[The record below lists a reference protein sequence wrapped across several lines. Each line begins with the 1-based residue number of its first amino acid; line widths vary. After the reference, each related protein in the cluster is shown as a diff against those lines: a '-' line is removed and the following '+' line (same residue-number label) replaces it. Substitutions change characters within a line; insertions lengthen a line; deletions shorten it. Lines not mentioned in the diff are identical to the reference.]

1 MPLTRRRGRRVVAA
15 LTLAVMSSDAA
26 SIVARAMPALD
37 QAAGPASAAARPA
50 LSAAA
55 ATRDLHGRVVDAD
68 TGAPLAAV
76 LVATASPD
84 RRAVTDGDGRFV
96 LVDLPPGPRPL
107 VVSLVGYTLARPE
120 VIVPASDDAAAAG
133 GGGDGVVV
141 PLSPG
146 AGAYTEQLTV
156 RGGESTNRPAAPV
169 EFRMRSADL
178 QELRGV
184 LADDPFRAIQAMPG
198 VATGDDFRAEFS
210 VRGSDF
216 RQMGFAVD
224 GVPAPWLVHGPRA
237 VNDTGTVAMV
247 NADVLSEIALI
258 SGAAPQVYGPRT
270 GAWVQSTMREGSRDA
285 VRLTGSLSGTG
296 VSGVLEGP
304 LGRGRRGAWL
314 ISARKSYIDWLIAR
328 LNLNTQDDSR
338 FGFTDAQSTWV
349 YDVTTTQQVRL
360 SAVAG
365 RSRYRETD
373 VTPSANGLAV
383 ADASTGFAVLA
394 WRSTIG
400 PSLVVTQRL
409 TGAVRRYQNRGDFG
423 QELDHGSESTAGY
436 RADATLGGWRG
447 TTIDLSVSADRD
459 DARYRTRLFAGTSA
473 ATLAP
478 RGTATW
484 AWNRWRT
491 GAYLNGR
498 FTPAA
503 TLAVDAGVRVD
514 HDTRLDAGAASP
526 WLLARWSP
534 SARITLAA
542 GAAVSWQ
549 APDLEMLP
557 ISPTATVPG
566 LERARHA
573 DLSADVAIA
582 AGLRVQVSIYDRA
595 ETGTLRL
602 DTAMPRLVSG
612 VVRTPAATNLWQN
625 ALDVHARGV
634 EVTARRSGAGVISGW
649 ISYGYGSTRHT
660 DRATGVRYAGDFDQR
675 HQVNA
680 YASARLGA
688 RTSVGAKFRYGS
700 NFPLT
705 AYLAGRWDALQPG
718 ATRNAVRL
726 PAYARLD
733 LRAGRT
739 FLWGARRMTLFA
751 EVLNALDRANIGRT
765 TGSIRATGVV
775 SGFTEALFP
784 RIPSAGVRVEF

>member
-1 MPLTRRRGRRVVAA
+1 M
-15 LTLAVMSSDAA
+15 
-26 SIVARAMPALD
+26 
-37 QAAGPASAAARPA
+37 
-50 LSAAA
+50 
-55 ATRDLHGRVVDAD
+55 
-68 TGAPLAAV
+68 
-76 LVATASPD
+76 
-84 RRAVTDGDGRFV
+84 RF
-96 LVDLPPGPRPL
+96 GK
-107 VVSLVGYTLARPE
+107 G
-120 VIVPASDDAAAAG
+120 
-133 GGGDGVVV
+133 
-141 PLSPG
+141 
-146 AGAYTEQLTV
+146 
-156 RGGESTNRPAAPV
+156 
-169 EFRMRSADL
+169 
-178 QELRGV
+178 
-184 LADDPFRAIQAMPG
+184 
-198 VATGDDFRAEFS
+198 
-210 VRGSDF
+210 
-216 RQMGFAVD
+216 
-224 GVPAPWLVHGPRA
+224 
-237 VNDTGTVAMV
+237 
-247 NADVLSEIALI
+247 
-258 SGAAPQVYGPRT
+258 
-270 GAWVQSTMREGSRDA
+270 REGSRDA

-314 ISARKSYIDWLIAR
+314 VSARKSYIDWLIAR
-328 LNLNTQDDSR
+328 LNLNTEDDSR

-349 YDVTTTQQVRL
+349 YDVTSTQQVRL

-373 VTPSANGLAV
+373 TSPSANGLAV

-400 PSLVVTQRL
+400 PSLVVTERL
-409 TGAVRRYQNRGDFG
+409 TGAVRRYQNRGDFD
-423 QELDHGSESTAGY
+423 QELDHGSESTVGY

-447 TTIDLSVSADRD
+447 TTFDLGVSADRD
-459 DARYRTRLFAGTSA
+459 DARYRTRLFAGTTA
-473 ATLAP
+473 TTLAL

-484 AWNRWRT
+484 AYDRWRT
-491 GAYLNGR
+491 GAYLRGR
-498 FTPAA
+498 VTPGAA
-503 TLAVDAGVRVD
+503 IAIDAGVRVD
-514 HDTRLDAGAASP
+514 HDARLDAGSASP

-534 SARITLAA
+534 TARVTFAA
-542 GAAVSWQ
+542 GAGVAWQ

-557 ISPTATVPG
+557 LAASSTMPG

-582 AGLRVQVSIYDRA
+582 AGLRLQVSLYDRV
-595 ETGTLRL
+595 ETSTLRL
-602 DTAMPRLVSG
+602 DTTMPRLVNG
-612 VVRTPAATNLWQN
+612 VVRTPAATNLWLN

-634 EVTARRSGAGVISGW
+634 EVTMRRAATGVVSGW
-649 ISYGYGSTRHT
+649 ISYGYGSTRNI

-705 AYLAGRWDALQPG
+705 AYVAGSWDALRPG

-765 TGSIRATGVV
+765 TGTIRTTGVV

-784 RIPSAGVRVEF
+784 RIPSAGIRVEF

>member
-26 SIVARAMPALD
+26 SIVARAMPAVD
-37 QAAGPASAAARPA
+37 QAAGPASAAARPS

-68 TGAPLAAV
+68 PGAPLAAV

-84 RRAVTDGDGRFV
+84 RRAVTDSDGRFV
-96 LVDLPPGPRPL
+96 LVDLPPGPRTL

-237 VNDTGTVAMV
+237 VNDTGT
-247 NADVLSEIALI
+247 
-258 SGAAPQVYGPRT
+258 

-314 ISARKSYIDWLIAR
+314 ISARKSYIDWLVAR

-447 TTIDLSVSADRD
+447 TTIDLGVSADRD

-491 GAYLNGR
+491 GAYLRGR
-498 FTPAA
+498 VTPAA
-503 TLAVDAGVRVD
+503 TIAVDGGVRVD
-514 HDTRLDAGAASP
+514 HDARLAAGIASP

-534 SARITLAA
+534 MARVTFAA
-542 GAAVSWQ
+542 GAGVAWQ

-557 ISPTATVPG
+557 LVASSTMPG

-582 AGLRVQVSIYDRA
+582 AGLRAQASIYDRA
-595 ETGTLRL
+595 ETSTLRL
-602 DTAMPRLVSG
+602 DAAMPRLVNG
-612 VVRTPAATNLWQN
+612 VVRTPAASNLWLN

-634 EVTARRSGAGVISGW
+634 EVTLRRAGAGVVSGW
-649 ISYGYGSTRHT
+649 ISYGYGTTRNT
-660 DRATGVRYAGDFDQR
+660 DRATGIRYAGDFDQR

-688 RTSVGAKFRYGS
+688 RPSVGAKFRYGS

-705 AYLAGRWDALQPG
+705 AYVAGTWDTLRPG
-718 ATRNAVRL
+718 ATRNDVRL

-784 RIPSAGVRVEF
+784 RIPSAGIRLEF

>member
-1 MPLTRRRGRRVVAA
+1 MPLIRARGRAGFVLALAVAA
-15 LTLAVMSSDAA
+15 TVSLLST
-26 SIVARAMPALD
+26 R
-37 QAAGPASAAARPA
+37 AAAQTTGTIR
-50 LSAAA
+50 
-55 ATRDLHGRVVDAD
+55 GRVVDAD

-76 LVATASPD
+76 LVVTATPD
-84 RRAVTDGDGRFV
+84 RRAITDLEGRFE
-96 LVDLPPGPRPL
+96 LGDLPPGPRTL

-120 VIVPASDDAAAAG
+120 VIAPASGVEDAAPAG
-133 GGGDGVVV
+133 TDALVV

-146 AGAYTEQLTV
+146 AGAYTERLTV
-156 RGGESTNRPAAPV
+156 RGSEASSRPVVPV
-169 EFRMRSADL
+169 EFRMRSAEL

-237 VNDTGTVAMV
+237 VNDTGTVAMM
-247 NADVLSEIALI
+247 NADVLSEIALT
-258 SGAAPQVYGPRT
+258 SGASPQIYGNRS

-314 ISARKSYIDWLIAR
+314 VSARKSYIDWLISR
-328 LNLNTQDDSR
+328 LNLDVESHSR
-338 FGFTDAQSTWV
+338 FGFTDAQSTWI
-349 YDVTTTQQVRL
+349 YDVTPTQQVRL

-373 VTPSANGLAV
+373 TTPSANGLAV
-383 ADASTGFAVLA
+383 ADASTGFAVVA

-400 PSLVVTQRL
+400 PAAVVTQRL
-409 TGAVRRYQNRGDFG
+409 TGAVRRYQNRGDFD

-447 TTIDLSVSADRD
+447 TTVDLGVSADHD

-473 ATLAP
+473 ATLSQ
-478 RGTATW
+478 RGVGLW
-484 AWNRWRT
+484 RYGRWRT
-491 GAYLNGR
+491 GGYAR
-498 FTPAA
+498 ARVAA
-503 TLAVDAGVRVD
+503 TSTVGLDAGLRTD
-514 HDTRLDAGAASP
+514 HDSRLDAASASP

-534 SARITLAA
+534 SARMTLAA
-542 GAAVSWQ
+542 GTGIAWQ
-549 APDLEMLP
+549 SPDLEMLP
-557 ISPTATVPG
+557 ILATSTMPG
-566 LERARHA
+566 LERTRN
-573 DLSADVAIA
+573 ADVSVDVAVA
-582 AGLRVQVSIYDRA
+582 AGLRVQVSAYDRV
-595 ETGTLRL
+595 ERSVLRF
-602 DTAMPRLVSG
+602 DGAMPRLMNG
-612 VVRTPAATNLWQN
+612 VVRTPAATSLWLN
-625 ALDVHARGV
+625 TLDVRARGV
-634 EVTARRSGAGVISGW
+634 EVTLRRTGAGGLSGW
-649 ISYGYGSTRHT
+649 ISYGYGSTRST
-660 DRATGVRYAGDFDQR
+660 ERTTGVEYAGDFDQR

-700 NFPLT
+700 NFPLL
-705 AYLAGRWDALQPG
+705 AYVAGAWDALRPG
-718 ATRNAVRL
+718 ATRNDVRL

-733 LRAGRT
+733 LRASRT
-739 FLWGARRMTLFA
+739 FLWSSRRLTLFA
-751 EVLNALDRANIGRT
+751 EVLNALDRDNIGRT
-765 TGSIRATGVV
+765 TGAIRTTGAV
-775 SGFTEALFP
+775 SGFTESLFP
-784 RIPSAGVRVEF
+784 RIPSAGIRVEF

>member
-1 MPLTRRRGRRVVAA
+1 MLAACRRLHAVLTVALVLIATPLPQAA
-15 LTLAVMSSDAA
+15 AQDAA
-26 SIVARAMPALD
+26 TLN
-37 QAAGPASAAARPA
+37 
-50 LSAAA
+50 
-55 ATRDLHGRVVDAD
+55 GRVVDAE

-76 LVATASPD
+76 LVATTDPD
-84 RRAVTDGDGRFV
+84 RRAVTDATGRFV
-96 LVDLPPGPRPL
+96 LSDLPPGPRTL

-120 VIVPASDDAAAAG
+120 VTVPARGDATGVANDEG
-133 GGGDGVVV
+133 GLVV

-156 RGGESTNRPAAPV
+156 RGSDTTTRPAAPV

-210 VRGSDF
+210 VRGSDI
-216 RQMGFAVD
+216 RQMGFALD

-247 NADVLSEIALI
+247 NADVLSEIALT
-258 SGAAPQVYGPRT
+258 SGASPQVYAPRT

-304 LGRGRRGAWL
+304 LGRGRRGSWL
-314 ISARKSYIDWLIAR
+314 VSARKSYIDWLISR
-328 LNLNTQDDSR
+328 LNLDTQDDSR
-338 FGFTDAQSTWV
+338 FGFTDAQSAWV
-349 YDVTTTQQVRL
+349 YDVTPAQQVRV
-360 SAVAG
+360 SAVGG
-365 RSRYRETD
+365 RSRYRETNT
-373 VTPSANGLAV
+373 TPNANGLAV

-394 WRSTIG
+394 WRSSIG

-423 QELDHGSESTAGY
+423 QELDHGTESTAGY
-436 RADATLGGWRG
+436 RADATLAGRRG
-447 TTIDLSVSADRD
+447 TTIDLGVSADRD

-473 ATLAP
+473 TTLAL
-478 RGTATW
+478 RGSA
-484 AWNRWRT
+484 AWSHERSRT
-491 GAYLNGR
+491 GAYVRGR
-498 FTPAA
+498 LAPASTVA
-503 TLAVDAGVRVD
+503 LDLGVRAD

-557 ISPTATVPG
+557 LAASSTMPG

-582 AGLRVQVSIYDRA
+582 AGLRVQVSLYDRA
-595 ETGTLRL
+595 ETGTLRF
-602 DTAMPRLVSG
+602 DTAMSRLLNG
-612 VVRTPAATNLWQN
+612 VVRTPAASNLWLN
-625 ALDVHARGV
+625 AIDVHARGV
-634 EVTARRSGAGVISGW
+634 EVTMRRAGAGVVSGW
-649 ISYGYGSTRHT
+649 ISYGYGSTRNT
-660 DRATGVRYAGDFDQR
+660 DRATGVGYAGDFDQR

-705 AYLAGRWDALQPG
+705 AYLAGRWDALQAG

-739 FLWGARRMTLFA
+739 VLWGARRITLFA
-751 EVLNALDRANIGRT
+751 EVLNALDRDNIGRT
-765 TGSIRATGVV
+765 TGTIRTTGVV
-775 SGFTEALFP
+775 SGFTESLFP
-784 RIPSAGVRVEF
+784 RIPSAGVRIEF

>member
-1 MPLTRRRGRRVVAA
+1 MPLTRARGGAGFVLALALAA
-15 LTLAVMSSDAA
+15 TVSLLST
-26 SIVARAMPALD
+26 R
-37 QAAGPASAAARPA
+37 AAAQTTGVIR
-50 LSAAA
+50 
-55 ATRDLHGRVVDAD
+55 GRVVDAD

-76 LVATASPD
+76 LVATADPV
-84 RRAVTDGDGRFV
+84 RRAVTDADGRFA
-96 LVDLPPGPRPL
+96 LVDLPPGPRTL

-120 VIVPASDDAAAAG
+120 VTVPARDDATVVANDEG
-133 GGGDGVVV
+133 GLVV

-156 RGGESTNRPAAPV
+156 RGSDTTTRPAAPV
-169 EFRMRSADL
+169 EFRMRSAEL

-216 RQMGFAVD
+216 RQMGFALD

-247 NADVLSEIALI
+247 NADVLSEIALT
-258 SGAAPQVYGPRT
+258 SGASPQVYAPRT

-314 ISARKSYIDWLIAR
+314 VSARKSYIDWLISR
-328 LNLNTQDDSR
+328 LNLDTQDDSR
-338 FGFTDAQSTWV
+338 FGFTDAQSAWV
-349 YDVTTTQQVRL
+349 YDVTPTQQVRV

-365 RSRYRETD
+365 RSRYREIAT
-373 VTPSANGLAV
+373 TPSANGLAV
-383 ADASTGFAVLA
+383 ADASTGFAVAA
-394 WRSTIG
+394 WRSTVG

-409 TGAVRRYQNRGDFG
+409 TGAVRRYQNRGDFD
-423 QELDHGSESTAGY
+423 QELDHGTESTAGY
-436 RADATLGGWRG
+436 RADATLAGRRG
-447 TTIDLSVSADRD
+447 TTIDLGVSADRD

-473 ATLAP
+473 STLAL
-478 RGTATW
+478 RGSA
-484 AWNRWRT
+484 AWSHERWRT
-491 GAYLNGR
+491 GAYVRGR
-498 FTPAA
+498 LAPASTVA
-503 TLAVDAGVRVD
+503 LDLGVRAD

-557 ISPTATVPG
+557 ISPMATVPG

-573 DLSADVAIA
+573 DLSADVAVA
-582 AGLRVQVSIYDRA
+582 ASMRLQVSIYARR
-595 ETGTLRL
+595 ESGTLRFDGAL
-602 DTAMPRLVSG
+602 PRRVNG
-612 VVRTPAATNLWQN
+612 AIRTPASTSLWLN
-625 ALDVHARGV
+625 TLDVTARGV
-634 EVTARRSGAGVISGW
+634 EVTLRRTGALNGW
-649 ISYGYGSTRHT
+649 VSYGYGSTNNT
-660 DRATGVRYAGDFDQR
+660 DRVTGERYPGDFDQR

-705 AYLAGRWDALQPG
+705 AYLAGRWDALQAG

-739 FLWGARRMTLFA
+739 FLWSSRRVTLFA
-751 EVLNALDRANIGRT
+751 EVLNATDRDNIGRT
-765 TGSIRATGVV
+765 TGSIRTTGVV
-775 SGFTEALFP
+775 SGFTESLFP
-784 RIPSAGVRVEF
+784 RIPSAGIRLEF